1 MLAGAVLAGG
11 LGTAAYVGRGWIA
24 EMRAV
29 TAQGASSG
37 IADDAAASATKG
49 TAEKTPPEDLQGIVQ
64 KVYQQSRPKTPTEFI
79 EHIQRVREDA
89 VVFGYQ
95 NAEGIIQG
103 KYDTDI
109 EHIGKELGELFR
121 DLGKQG
127 AQAAQQLHGALGQ
140 KLEHI
145 KRDLRRE
152 ICQPEITRI
161 AEDIYT
167 ILDSS
172 FTPESRREMQYLRA
186 MNALEQMD
194 KAQLAQYAAEVH
206 TRLPE
211 EARISQLKDR
221 GLDTAL
227 QEMEK
232 AFGVKFSQ

>member
-1 MLAGAVLAGG
+1 MVLAGG
-11 LGTAAYVGRGWIA
+11 LGTALYLGRGWIA
-24 EMRAV
+24 EMRAG
-29 TAQGASSG
+29 TAQEALR
-37 IADDAAASATKG
+37 DTAAGSAATASAEGAAGKHS
-49 TAEKTPPEDLQGIVQ
+49 PEDLQGIVQ
-64 KVYQQSRPKTPTEFI
+64 KVYQQSRPKTPDDFI
-79 EHIQRVREDA
+79 EQIQRVREDA
-89 VVFGYQ
+89 IVFGYQ
-95 NAEGIIQG
+95 NSERIVQG
-103 KYDTDI
+103 KYDAEI
-109 EHIGKELGELFR
+109 ERIGKALGHLFR
-121 DLGKQG
+121 DISAQG
-127 AQAAQQLHGALGQ
+127 TQAAQQLHGALGQ

-145 KRDLRRE
+145 KRDVRRE

-161 AEDIYT
+161 AEQLYD

-194 KAQLAQYAAEVH
+194 KVQLAQYAAEVH

-211 EARISQLKDR
+211 EARIAQLKER

>member
-29 TAQGASSG
+29 TAQG
-37 IADDAAASATKG
+37 
-49 TAEKTPPEDLQGIVQ
+49 TAEKTPPEDLQGMVQ
-64 KVYQQSRPKTPTEFI
+64 KVYQQSRPKTPEDFI
-79 EHIQRVREDA
+79 EQVHKIREDA
-89 VVFGYQ
+89 IVFGYQ
-95 NAEGIIQG
+95 NANSIIQG
-103 KYDTDI
+103 KYDVEI
-109 EHIGKELGELFR
+109 ERIGKALGHLFR
-121 DLGKQG
+121 DISDQG
-127 AQAAQQLHGALGQ
+127 TQAAQQLHGALGQ

-145 KRDLRRE
+145 KREVRRE

-186 MNALEQMD
+186 MNALGQMD

-211 EARISQLKDR
+211 EARIAQLKER